1 MYFGER
7 IRQQREKRGLTQ
19 TETANAIGISQVVY
33 CQYECGAKCPNINV
47 AAKLAKLF
55 GVSLDYLV
63 GVVDDENG

>member
-1 MYFGER
+1 M
-7 IRQQREKRGLTQ
+7 
-19 TETANAIGISQVVY
+19 ETANAIGISQVVY

-63 GVVDDENG
+63 GVVDDENE